1 MKREGI
7 TREMLSDIIR
17 LVIGRRGCGDF
28 VEISLLP
35 QMRYDG
41 GQVRRYNLFC
51 KERFVKKR
59 SIWATIIGVVL
70 VIMIVAVVGIVYAQ
84 HYANGVIASQQH
96 KASGAIQVT
105 ATPIP
110 TTVQGSLQTYQIVPA
125 QTTASYSV
133 YEDLIF
139 QNKPNNDAIGT
150 THSVSGNF
158 QVATSPSPVV
168 TGMTIKVDL
177 RTLQSDSSMRDGHV
191 QSALD
196 TTDYP
201 YATFVSVSTQG
212 LPAGY
217 TDGQAISFQLLGN
230 LTMHGKT
237 NGETFMVQGKV
248 VGNTIT
254 GTATTTIFMTDFG
267 IQPPNL
273 ANIAIVQNKTVIT
286 IDFTAQA

>member
-1 MKREGI
+1 
-7 TREMLSDIIR
+7 
-17 LVIGRRGCGDF
+17 
-28 VEISLLP
+28 
-35 QMRYDG
+35 
-41 GQVRRYNLFC
+41 
-51 KERFVKKR
+51 
-59 SIWATIIGVVL
+59 
-70 VIMIVAVVGIVYAQ
+70 
-84 HYANGVIASQQH
+84 VIASQQH

-105 ATPIP
+105 ATPIS
-110 TTVQGSLQTYQIVPA
+110 TTAASSTPNATTTTSSLQTYKIVPA

-150 THSVSGNF
+150 THTVSGNF
-158 QVATSPSPVV
+158 QISTGSSPVV
-168 TGMTIKVDL
+168 KGMTIQVDL
-177 RTLQSDSSMRDGHV
+177 RTLQSDMSLRDSHV

-212 LPAGY
+212 LPASY
-217 TDGQAISFQLLGN
+217 TSGQTVNFTLLGN

-237 NGETFMVQGKV
+237 NGETFKVQGKV

-254 GTATTTIFMTDFG
+254 GTANTTIYMTDFG
-267 IQPPNL
+267 IQPPTL

-286 IDFTAQA
+286 FNFTAQA